1 MPTRQHSVLDPDR
14 LARNELEKK
23 VQFLD
28 RVTLGRDH
36 EVDQI
41 IRRKEEMFAFV
52 LCMISAIA

>member
-36 EVDQI
+36 EVVDQI
-41 IRRKEEMFAFV
+41 IRRKEEMFALYCV
-52 LCMISAIA
+52 